1 MERFSCRT
9 EVVSGPGAV
18 KVLQEYNCRR
28 LLVAT
33 ESRLLH
39 TDTVR
44 EIVRSAGSV
53 ETVFLTDVDAEPTM
67 KQAVEASR
75 RIREFSPDLMVAVGA
90 RYVLDWGKAAA
101 CFSKQGCILA
111 SVPTA
116 VGSGSEVTPWVT
128 LTHNGRR
135 HLLRD
140 QSMRPDI
147 AILEHGLTE
156 SHRKTEVAEDGFEML
171 AAALEAYA
179 GMECGFLK
187 TIHAREAFTSG
198 WGALPAAVAGTTAA
212 LRRMQIASVL
222 TGLAT
227 ADAAHGLCRAMEN
240 SLGIVFGVSRGKAA
254 AMLLPAV
261 IGCNAHA
268 AGRRYAE
275 LSRAAGLG
283 GSREDLGVRNL
294 RSGLVRLR
302 RDLNL
307 PGTLVQAG
315 VDIRSVWNNTGR
327 IVELTLED
335 PVCRNNPVTADDFV
349 VRRILDEIT
358 GRI

>member
-9 EVVSGPGAV
+9 VVVSGSGGV
-18 KVLQEYNCRR
+18 EVLREYNCRR
-28 LLVAT
+28 LLIAA
-33 ESRLLH
+33 ESRMLH

-44 EIVRSAGSV
+44 KIVQAAGSP
-53 ETVFLTDVDAEPTM
+53 ETVFLTDVDPEPTM

-75 RIREFSPDLMVAVGA
+75 RIREVCPDLMVAVGG
-90 RYVLDWGKAAA
+90 RHILDWGKAAL
-101 CFSKQGCILA
+101 CFSKHVCTLA
-111 SVPTA
+111 AVPTI
-116 VGSGSEVTPWVT
+116 VGCGSEVTDWVI

-140 QSMRPDI
+140 PSMCPAI

-156 SHRKTEVAEDGFEML
+156 FHQKLTVAEGGFEVL

-179 GMECGFLK
+179 GINGGFLK
-187 TIHAREAFTSG
+187 SIHAREAFTSG
-198 WGALPAAVAGTTAA
+198 WGALPAAFAGNGAA
-212 LRRMQIASVL
+212 LRRLQIASVL
-222 TGLAT
+222 AGLA
-227 ADAAHGLCRAMEN
+227 AEDAGHGLCRAMEN

-275 LSRAAGLG
+275 LSRAAGMG

-294 RSGLVRLR
+294 KSGLIRMR

-307 PGTLVQAG
+307 PGALVQAG
-315 VDIRSVWNNTGR
+315 VDIRSVWNNTSR
-327 IVELTLED
+327 VVELTLED
-335 PVCRNNPVTADDFV
+335 SACRNNPVAVDDFV
-349 VRRILDEIT
+349 VRRILEEIT